1 MTNIRAAIF
10 RAEVA
15 CVARDGWKRDYFW
28 TDGNRADATAKLA
41 PRTRASPALLAFFV
55 NSRLYGLAIT
65 GKI

>member
-41 PRTRASPALLAFFV
+41 PKADRQTA
-55 NSRLYGLAIT
+55 
-65 GKI
+65 